1 MLDAIKEGPEKY
13 GKLFSFPEPGTLLI
27 TKTDLFVYEWDTGYN
42 RIKRWEGGRF
52 GLDLRQA
59 EVVLFL
65 GECTHSHKHTDF
77 LDGTSYK
84 VEHGFKLL
92 HGEQVI
98 AVCMERW
105 RPTRQH
111 FDAMFSVWGEDDAES
126 EIQMPAG
133 G

>member
-1 MLDAIKEGPEKY
+1 MLDVIKEDVEKH
-13 GKLFSFPEPGTLLI
+13 KMLFGFPKPGTLLI
-27 TKTDLFVYEWDTGYN
+27 AKTDLFVYQWDN
-42 RIKRWEGGRF
+42 RIKRWIGGNL
-52 GLDLRQA
+52 GSELRQA
-59 EVVLFL
+59 QAVLFL
-65 GECTHSHKHTDF
+65 GECTHSFRHTDL
-77 LDGTSYK
+77 LDGTTYK

-92 HGEQVI
+92 YGEQVI